1 VAKIDQKKRNCQNIF
16 FWGVRQNLLNTS
28 LRKIN
33 IFLSVKFKLEV
44 LMSRSLKFSLAL
56 SAAVATSALLSAC
69 EKQDAQQSKTQP
81 APIAEVAPQQSKS
94 VVVYF
99 SQTGATKKLAQV
111 FKEAR
116 NADEFE
122 LQLVKPLPSTYDS
135 TIAEVRAERESKQWP
150 ALVNAKLDVDK
161 YDTVFLGYPIMFWT
175 FTTPIYTFLEANDL
189 SGKVVV
195 PFCTYGSGGRKA
207 SADELKTLEPKANVT
222 LAYGISNKRINAEGG
237 VEKAKEEVATFF
249 ANLETGK
256 TEEMLAGGFSEQRPL
271 TAEDSAVFAAAT
283 KDYAYLGLKPLGVS
297 TQVVAGMNYLF
308 VCEMKAFGGPATQT
322 NVKIFKPLPGRGE
335 PEMIVV
341 EK

>member
-1 VAKIDQKKRNCQNIF
+1 MGKIKMNNKTSIITSM
-16 FWGVRQNLLNTS
+16 GNLLLKNKY
-28 LRKIN
+28 L
-33 IFLSVKFKLEV
+33 FLEKFNLEV
-44 LMSRSLKFSLAL
+44 VMSRSLKFTLAV
-56 SAAVATSALLSAC
+56 SAVFAASAMFSAC
-69 EKQDAQQSKTQP
+69 NKQEAAQSKTQP
-81 APIAEVAPQQSKS
+81 APVAEVAPQQSKS

-161 YDTVFLGYPIMFWT
+161 YDTVFLGYPIMFGT

-207 SADELKTLEPKANVT
+207 SANELKTLEPNANVT

-237 VEKAKEEVATFF
+237 IETAKAEVAAFF
-249 ANLETGK
+249 GNLETGA
-256 TEEMLAGGFSEQRPL
+256 TEETLVGGFSEQRPL
-271 TAEDSAVFAAAT
+271 TAEDSAAFAEGT
-283 KDYAYLGLKPLGVS
+283 KDYAYLNLKPLSVS
-297 TQVVAGMNYLF
+297 SQVVAGMNYIF
-308 VCEMKAFGGPATQT
+308 VCEMKAFGGPAEQA
-322 NVKIFKPLPGRGE
+322 NVRIFKPLPGRGE
-335 PEMIVV
+335 TQLIGV